1 MRLNEYA
8 STQKTR
14 GSYSL
19 SRSVQKQIPIDRIYV
34 DGVWRSGSVY
44 SQMWSISDI
53 NYAMSSDADKEKI
66 TAQLGIVYAGIPT
79 DCWAKVCIIS

>member
-19 SRSVQKQIPIDRIYV
+19 SRSVQKHIPIDRIYV
-34 DGVWRSGSVY
+34 DGVWQSGSVY